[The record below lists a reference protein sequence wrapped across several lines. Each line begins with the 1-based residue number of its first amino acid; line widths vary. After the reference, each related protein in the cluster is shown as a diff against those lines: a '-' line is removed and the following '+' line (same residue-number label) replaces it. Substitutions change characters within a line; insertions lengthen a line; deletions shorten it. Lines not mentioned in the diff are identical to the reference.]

1 MKNWWKILGVLLV
14 VYVYVGGLTTPLT
27 PGLMKAKV
35 MLQDS
40 LTTSVKI
47 TAYNTHFT
55 SNSNT
60 YFITDDEGS
69 QKLNAQSA
77 EVVDD
82 ETVILTFDN
91 VEMSSAAR
99 ALFIAND
106 TDGRMSMVN
115 AFQVFDA
122 PTKNQL
128 LSPLEEV
135 TEQRKSF
142 GFPFRE
148 MLFETIRNL
157 LFHVP
162 MWFSMMFLMGI
173 SLFYSIKFLNK
184 EDIYAD
190 AKASSAAKI
199 AMFFAV
205 LGLVTGSIWARFT
218 WGAWWVLNDNKLNGA
233 AITFLIYAAY
243 FVLRAAT
250 EDPLKRARLAGVYN
264 IFAFV
269 MMLVF
274 IMVLPRVTD
283 TLHPG
288 NGGNPA
294 FSQYDLDSSLR
305 VFFYP
310 AVIGWIIIGVW
321 MYQLKNKK
329 EIKEL
334 EIYNEA

>member
-14 VYVYVGGLTTPLT
+14 VYVYIGGLTTPLN
-27 PGLMKAKV
+27 PGLMSVKQLAA
-35 MLQDS
+35 DS
-40 LTTSVKI
+40 LMTKI
-47 TAYNTHFT
+47 ELTAYNTHFT
-55 SNSNT
+55 AGKNDA
-60 YFITDDEGS
+60 FITDDEGVNR
-69 QKLNAQSA
+69 LNARSIDVLNDQQL
-77 EVVDD
+77 VLV
-82 ETVILTFDN
+82 FDK
-91 VEMSSAAR
+91 VQMSSAAR
-99 ALFIAND
+99 ALFVNND
-106 TDGRMSMVN
+106 MDGRMSIVN

-122 PTKNQL
+122 PSKPEL
-128 LSPLEEV
+128 LSNLQSDEEF
-135 TEQRKSF
+135 RKSF

-162 MWFSMMFLMGI
+162 MWFTMMFLMGM
-173 SLFYSIKFLNK
+173 SLVFSIQFLSKENINK
-184 EDIYAD
+184 D
-190 AKASSAAKI
+190 AAAASAAKI
-199 AMFFAV
+199 ALFFAT
-205 LGLVTGSIWARFT
+205 LGLITGSLWARFT
-218 WGAWWVLNDNKLNGA
+218 WGAWWVLSDVKLNGA
-233 AITFLIYAAY
+233 AVTFLIYAAY

-250 EDPLKRARLAGVYN
+250 EDPIKRARLAGVYN

-294 FSQYDLDSSLR
+294 FSKYDLDSSLR
-305 VFFYP
+305 MFFYP

-321 MYQLKNKK
+321 MYQLKNKVEQK
-329 EIKEL
+329 KL